1 MLVLFGGEYGALD
14 TLRFVEEKLGIG
26 LSELDIDPRT
36 GDWARG
42 LYSRPMRWSTGVYRL
57 LGLEPRSVE
66 PNYSLLASLIHPDDR
81 QLPSDL
87 DDVTHAAELRER
99 EFRIIQPKGT
109 LRWLQTQ
116 TEVLL
121 DEQGVPIKK
130 VSIWT
135 DITARR
141 DARETIAEHQH
152 RFQSLVRASDT
163 PVWLTRAN
171 GIVIDIFGWQER
183 TGQTLAEAL
192 GMGWLECIH
201 PEDREATLAA
211 WTLSNER
218 AQAYEVE
225 HRIRMKSGEY
235 RWFKSRSAQPGKQNG
250 AIVTR
255 VGVST
260 DVHDEKMWPK
270 RSDDNVLTG
279 AQIRAARGI
288 LNWSVRDL
296 SEATAVSPST
306 IRRLEET
313 DGVPSGPKE
322 SAAEIKNSLR
332 SAGIEFFI
340 APSGKPGVSPN

>member
-1 MLVLFGGEYGALD
+1 MLVLFGGENGTLD
-14 TLRFVEEKLGIG
+14 TLQFVEEKLGIG
-26 LSELDIDPRT
+26 LSDLDIDPRT
-36 GDWARG
+36 GDWSRG
-42 LYSRPMRWSTGVYRL
+42 LYSRPMQWSTGVYRL

-66 PNYSLLASLIHPDDR
+66 PSYSLLDSLVHPDDR

-87 DDVTHAAELRER
+87 DDVMHAAEPRER

-121 DEQGVPIKK
+121 DDQGVPIKK

-141 DARETIAEHQH
+141 DAKETIAEHQH
-152 RFQSLVRASDT
+152 RFQSLVRASDN
-163 PVWLTRAN
+163 PVWLTRAS
-171 GIVIDIFGWQER
+171 GIIIDIFGWQEL
-183 TGQTLAEAL
+183 TGQALAEAL

-201 PEDREATLAA
+201 PDDREATLAA
-211 WTLSNER
+211 WAESYER
-218 AQAYEVE
+218 AEAYEVE
-225 HRIRMKSGEY
+225 HRVRMRSGEY
-235 RWFKSRSAQPGKQNG
+235 RWFKSRSPQPGKQNG
-250 AIVTR
+250 AVVTR
-255 VGVST
+255 VGIST

-270 RSDDNVLTG
+270 RSEDNLLTG

-322 SAAEIKNSLR
+322 SAAEIKNSL
-332 SAGIEFFI
+332 
-340 APSGKPGVSPN
+340 

>member
-1 MLVLFGGEYGALD
+1 MLVLFGGEYGAID

-26 LSELDIDPRT
+26 LSVLDIDPRT
-36 GDWARG
+36 GDWSRG
-42 LYSRPMRWSTGVYRL
+42 LHSRPMQWSTGVYRL
-57 LGLEPRSVE
+57 LGLEPGSVE
-66 PNYSLLASLIHPDDR
+66 PSYSLLDSLIHPDDR
-81 QLPSDL
+81 KLPHEL
-87 DDVTHAAELRER
+87 DDVMPAAEARER

-109 LRWLQTQ
+109 LRWLQMQ

-121 DEQGVPIKK
+121 DEQSVPIKK
-130 VSIWT
+130 VSVWS
-135 DITARR
+135 DVTARN
-141 DARETIAEHQH
+141 DLRETIAEQQQ
-152 RFQSLVRASDT
+152 RFQSLVRASDN
-163 PVWLTRAN
+163 PVWITRPD

-183 TGQTLAEAL
+183 TGQTLGEAL

-201 PEDREATLAA
+201 PDDRETTLAVWA
-211 WTLSNER
+211 ESNARSEI
-218 AQAYEVE
+218 YEVE

-235 RWFKSRSAQPGKQNG
+235 RWFKSRSSAPGKTNG
-250 AIVTR
+250 AMVTR
-255 VGVST
+255 IGISI

-270 RSDDNVLTG
+270 RSDDAMLTG

-296 SEATAVSPST
+296 SEATAISPST

-313 DGVPSGPKE
+313 DGVPSVPKE
-322 SAAEIKNSLR
+322 SATEIKNSLR

>member
-1 MLVLFGGEYGALD
+1 M
-14 TLRFVEEKLGIG
+14 
-26 LSELDIDPRT
+26 
-36 GDWARG
+36 
-42 LYSRPMRWSTGVYRL
+42 
-57 LGLEPRSVE
+57 
-66 PNYSLLASLIHPDDR
+66 LASLIHPDDR

-141 DARETIAEHQH
+141 DAREAIAEHQH